1 MPSCGMRSSCLISMK
16 LPCTRCRNL
25 VILRK
30 YLAFVDDFL
39 IVRHKLSCLL
49 FALNA
54 GELEADFVPLK
65 NTPHLGDEP
74 G

>member
-1 MPSCGMRSSCLISMK
+1 MK
-16 LPCTRCRNL
+16 FRVRHCRDL
-25 VILRK
+25 GILRK
-30 YLAFVDDFL
+30 SLVFVEDFL
-39 IVRHKLSCLL
+39 IVRHKLLCLL

-54 GELEADFVPLK
+54 GELEADFVRLK